1 MILSRTI
8 AHTILKH
15 NMSIDDVAEV
25 LARYKLLALLVPIK
39 HHLEKMGKMESSIDT
54 LRIESPFPISDA
66 ALARILKITGGEAS
80 KSEIAINKDLL
91 AGFKARYQGKLYDGS
106 AERILKQLTN

>member
-8 AHTILKH
+8 AHTIVKH
-15 NMSIDDVAEV
+15 NISIDDVAEV

-39 HHLEKMGKMESSIDT
+39 HHLEKMGKLESSIDT
-54 LRIESPFPISDA
+54 LRIESPFPVSAD
-66 ALARILKITGGEAS
+66 ALARILKLTGGTAS
-80 KSEIAINKDLL
+80 KSEITINKELL

-106 AERILKQLTN
+106 AERIIKQLIN